1 MAANKKLCA
10 LGLAEIQTG
19 VNYLAS
25 GTEPSFGS
33 NSLLPITSH
42 AYIIRLLNDL
52 RIELTLAATH
62 EFQSTIEKTQ

>member
-1 MAANKKLCA
+1 MLQVAQNRPLA
-10 LGLAEIQTG
+10 LTHYCLT
-19 VNYLAS
+19 
-25 GTEPSFGS
+25 
-33 NSLLPITSH
+33 TSH